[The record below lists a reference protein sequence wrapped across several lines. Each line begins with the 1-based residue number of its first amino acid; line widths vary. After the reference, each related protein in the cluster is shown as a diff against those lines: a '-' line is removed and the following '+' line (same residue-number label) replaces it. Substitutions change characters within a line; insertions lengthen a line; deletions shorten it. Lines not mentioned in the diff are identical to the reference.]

1 MRPLRLAF
9 LSAVSLPFLTTGC
22 GSSPLEEASRGYDV
36 ERYVLEGAFDWTTRK
51 LAATVSVTLTLTE
64 DAPAIALDSHV
75 SVKAVR
81 ITGVEDPAYEVDAQ
95 RGVLAISLEDASRV
109 MKGRTIQVDID
120 YEAGTSDNLYAIS
133 PRLGDSVLGRALY
146 TDSEP
151 MGTSWWMPCN
161 DDPSDRATFSVS
173 LKIPA
178 QEQLIANGRL
188 VFDAEEGPDSHRVRY
203 ETGWTL
209 PTYQMAFAVSQFE
222 VAKWQ
227 TETGLPVEVW
237 HRRDLPGSHAE
248 MAKALAG
255 MIDRLVP
262 LVGPY
267 PFERYALVLLPSF
280 PVGGMENAGISFQ
293 RETSSTEPTIAGDF
307 YLAAHELAHQWF
319 GDLLTVA
326 TWDDLWIKEGMA
338 NQLEYEAGRAFTDA
352 SGEGTLHGDQFFGE
366 DGVPIRDGSLAP
378 DDKYTSGPYGRAAW
392 LHTQIRSVAGD
403 AAYFETLRK
412 ILDTRGF
419 GAIGTDAFVDAFSQ
433 ALGPEATARVRRAID
448 AKAMPRI
455 ELQAEP
461 NAAFALVLDDPDGA
475 LVAPLV
481 VRWYGADGSAEEVSL
496 LGGARAV
503 IPAAATDILLVMD
516 PDDVHP
522 NFELTGDGALA
533 EAWTSARVPLSTN
546 GNTVLAGLGGAAQMN
561 ALRVASLSGAAMMT
575 PAELPG
581 LLGEL
586 DADGAK
592 AMALQLACVLASLT
606 LDAAEKEAWAA
617 ALAPLLE
624 GGPPSFGL
632 GWIGTGGLGAC
643 SDVVPLDTLFSVEW
657 PKLEAGL
664 ADEGMTL
671 SRLQYLAAFQLS
683 EDRELATFGRVASK
697 APSLRARRIALDHLA
712 RRARDVTSEAWVT
725 FYLDLLHAT
734 RTSETLPSAMNG
746 ASWAVFNTGA
756 GLGAF
761 VDELGDILHDEAT
774 RPVHARA
781 ICIGVR
787 LLSEDPAATKAFLGG
802 LADAPLS
809 EPARAL
815 LRKPETCL

>member
-9 LSAVSLPFLTTGC
+9 LSALSLPFLTTGC
-22 GSSPLEEASRGYDV
+22 GSSPLEDATRGYDV
-36 ERYVLEGAFDWTTRK
+36 ERYALEGAFDWTTRK

-64 DAPAIALDSHV
+64 DTPAIALDSHV
-75 SVKAVR
+75 TVKAVR
-81 ITGVEDPAYEVDAQ
+81 ITGVEDPDYEVDVP
-95 RGVLAISLEDASRV
+95 RGVLAISLEDAPKAT
-109 MKGRTIQVDID
+109 KGQTIEIEID
-120 YEAGTSDNLYAIS
+120 YEAGTSDNLYAIAT
-133 PRLGDSVLGRALY
+133 RRGDPVISRALF

-151 MGTSWWMPCN
+151 LGTSWWMPCT

-188 VFDAEEGPDSHRVRY
+188 VLDAEEGPGSHRVQY
-203 ETGWTL
+203 ESGWTL

-222 VAKWQ
+222 VAKSH

-237 HRRDLPGSHAE
+237 HRRELPGSHAQ

-255 MIDRLVP
+255 MIDRFEP
-262 LVGPY
+262 LIGPY

-280 PVGGMENAGISFQ
+280 PGGGMENAGISFQ
-293 RETSSTEPTIAGDF
+293 RETSSTEPALYGDF

-319 GDLLTVA
+319 GDLVTLE
-326 TWDDLWIKEGMA
+326 TWDDIWIKEGMA

-352 SGEGTLHGDQFFGE
+352 SGEGTLHGDQFFAE
-366 DGVPIRDGSLAP
+366 DGVPIRNKALAP
-378 DDKYTSGPYGRAAW
+378 ADKYTSGPYDRAAW
-392 LHTQIRSVAGD
+392 LHTQIRSVVGE

-412 ILDTRGF
+412 ILDAHRF
-419 GAIGTDAFVDAFSQ
+419 GTIGTDAFINAFAE
-433 ALGPEATARVRRAID
+433 ALGPEATARVRRALD
-448 AKAMPRI
+448 ATAMPRI
-455 ELQAEP
+455 ELHAEP

-475 LVAPLV
+475 VVAPLV

-503 IPAAATDILLVMD
+503 IPAAGTEVLLVVD
-516 PDDVHP
+516 PGDVHP
-522 NFELTGDGALA
+522 EFEVAGDEAHTAAWLA
-533 EAWTSARVPLSTN
+533 ARVPLTAN
-546 GNTVLAGLGGAAQMN
+546 GKTVLAGLGGAAQMN
-561 ALRVASLSGAAMMT
+561 ALRVAGTSSAAMIT
-575 PAELPG
+575 PAEITG

-592 AMALQLACVLASLT
+592 ALALQLACGLASSSA
-606 LDAAEKEAWAA
+606 DAAEQEAWAA

-624 GGPPSFGL
+624 PGPPSFGL
-632 GWIGTGGLGAC
+632 GWIGAGLGAC
-643 SDVVPLDTLFSVEW
+643 GDVVPPDALFSVEW

-664 ADEGMTL
+664 VAEDVPL
-671 SRLQYLAAFQLS
+671 SRLQYLGAFQLPD
-683 EDRELATFGRVASK
+683 DRELATFGVVASK

-725 FYLDLLHAT
+725 FYLDLLRAT

-761 VDELGDILHDEAT
+761 VDELGDILHDEVT
-774 RPVHARA
+774 RPAHARA

-787 LLSEDPAATKAFLGG
+787 LLADDPAATKAFLGG
-802 LADAPLS
+802 LANAPLS
-809 EPARAL
+809 EPARAIL
-815 LRKPETCL
+815 SKPETCL

>member
-9 LSAVSLPFLTTGC
+9 FSALALPFLTTGC
-22 GSSPLEEASRGYDV
+22 GSSPLEDATRGYDV
-36 ERYVLEGAFDWTTRK
+36 DRYELTGAFDWNTRK
-51 LAATVSVTLTLTE
+51 LDATVSVALRLTE
-64 DAPAIALDSHV
+64 DTPAIALDSHV
-75 SVKAVR
+75 AVKAVH
-81 ITGVEDPAYEVDAQ
+81 IGATDPAYEIDAQ
-95 RGVLAISLEDASRV
+95 NGVLAISLEDVSNV
-109 MKGRTIQVDID
+109 TTGETITIRID
-120 YEAGTSDNLYAIS
+120 YEVGTSDNLYAI
-133 PRLGDSVLGRALY
+133 PARLGDPVLARALF

-151 MGTSWWMPCN
+151 LGASWWMPCN
-161 DDPSDRATFSVS
+161 DEPSDRAKFSVS
-173 LKIPA
+173 LAIPA

-188 VFDAEEGPDSHRVRY
+188 VLDAEEGPNAHRVKY
-203 ETGWTL
+203 ETSWTL

-222 VAKWQ
+222 VAKSQ
-227 TETGLPVEVW
+227 TKTGLPVEVW
-237 HRRDLPGSHAE
+237 HRRELPGSHAE

-255 MIDRLVP
+255 MIDHLTP

-293 RETSSTEPTIAGDF
+293 RETSSTEPALSGDF

-319 GDLLTVA
+319 GDLVTVE
-326 TWDDLWIKEGMA
+326 TWDDVWIKEGMA

-352 SGEGTLHGDQFFGE
+352 SGQGSLHGDQFFAE
-366 DGVPIRDGSLAP
+366 DAVPVRDRSLAP
-378 DDKYTSGPYGRAAW
+378 DDKYTSGPYDRAAW
-392 LHTQIRSVAGD
+392 LLTQIRSLTGD
-403 AAYFETLRK
+403 AVYFEILRK
-412 ILDTRGF
+412 VLSAHGF
-419 GAIGTDAFVDAFSQ
+419 GAIGTDAFLDAFEH
-433 ALGPEATARVRRAID
+433 ALGPEATARARRAID
-448 AKAMPRI
+448 AKKLPRI
-455 ELQAEP
+455 ALQAEP

-503 IPAAATDILLVMD
+503 IPAAATDVLLVMD

-632 GWIGTGGLGAC
+632 GWIGTGGLAAC
-643 SDVVPLDTLFSVEW
+643 SDVVPLDELFSVEW

-664 ADEGMTL
+664 SAADVPFV
-671 SRLQYLAAFQLS
+671 RLQYLASFQLP
-683 EDRELATFGRVASK
+683 EERELATFGVVASK

-725 FYLDLLHAT
+725 FFLDLLHAT
-734 RTSETLPSAMNG
+734 RTAETLPSAMIG

-761 VDELGDILHDEAT
+761 VDELVDILHDEAT
-774 RPVHARA
+774 RPVHTRA

-787 LLSEDPAATKAFLGG
+787 LLAEDPAAKAAFLGD
-802 LADAPLS
+802 LADAPLT
-809 EPARAL
+809 EAARAL
-815 LRKPETCL
+815 TKKPNDCL